1 MLEVYGVVSVKIRV
15 RRNAERV
22 ARPQRACRIRRV
34 QTECVR
40 VLAEAIDVRVRRE
53 AGLNAKVLR
62 LKDEGVRRCGE
73 ENLFRTRPD
82 DAERERGGCK
92 VELNLRLR
100 GGGTRVG
107 GRAREDESGD
117 LITG

>member
-1 MLEVYGVVSVKIRV
+1 MSAGTPPTP
-15 RRNAERV
+15 
-22 ARPQRACRIRRV
+22 RPRRACRIRRV

-53 AGLNAKVLR
+53 VGLDAKVLR

-73 ENLFRTRPD
+73 ENLFRTCPD
-82 DAERERGGCK
+82 DAERERGGRV
-92 VELNLRLR
+92 VELDLRRR
-100 GGGTRVG
+100 GRGTRVG

-117 LITG
+117 LITS